1 MTMLRRNKINLI
13 TLCTLGLIACT
24 EATADA
30 EEMSASPDPAVSAA
44 PIGALDPY
52 AEFTAV
58 LAQHQAMSARVA
70 RVSRRLRV
78 ANAPLCTQT
87 RDDIGLST
95 HELSDYPQTLRPLAL
110 HFMALKTEGRFIR
123 SVVPGSPADQAR
135 LRAGEEVISGWP
147 VQSGKTLVIDD
158 GYGVAPLTVAPDRA
172 CVAPAFVINSDRLN
186 ASTDGREIELST
198 ALIKQV
204 GDDAALALIV
214 AHEMAHILRGHTP
227 DAPRWT
233 AELQADADALTLMRN
248 AGYDVAATVATWETG
263 VDAHRDSQAMSTTHP
278 PLRIRLRNLETALA
292 TLSAGPD
299 GFRPLPDIKGPSG
312 TGENARS
319 RAN

>member
-1 MTMLRRNKINLI
+1 
-13 TLCTLGLIACT
+13 
-24 EATADA
+24 
-30 EEMSASPDPAVSAA
+30 
-44 PIGALDPY
+44 
-52 AEFTAV
+52 
-58 LAQHQAMSARVA
+58 
-70 RVSRRLRV
+70 
-78 ANAPLCTQT
+78 
-87 RDDIGLST
+87 
-95 HELSDYPQTLRPLAL
+95 
-110 HFMALKTEGRFIR
+110 MALKAEGRFIR

-158 GYGVAPLTVAPDRA
+158 GSGVAPLTVAPDRA

-204 GDDAALALIV
+204 GDDAALALII

-227 DAPRWT
+227 DAPHWT

>member
-1 MTMLRRNKINLI
+1 MLRQNKINLI
-13 TLCTLGLIACT
+13 TLCTLGLMACT
-24 EATADA
+24 EAAADP
-30 EEMSASPDPAVSAA
+30 EMAGASPNAPASTAST
-44 PIGALDPY
+44 GALDPY

-70 RVSRRLRV
+70 RISRRLRV

-110 HFMALKTEGRFIR
+110 HFMALKEEGRFIR

-158 GYGVAPLTVAPDRA
+158 GYRVAPLTVAPDRA

-198 ALIKQV
+198 ALVQQV
-204 GDDAALALIV
+204 GDDAALALII
-214 AHEMAHILRGHTP
+214 AHEMAHILRGYNA
-227 DAPRWT
+227 DASRWT

-248 AGYDVAATVATWETG
+248 AGYDIAATVATWEMG
-263 VDAHRDSQAMSTTHP
+263 VEAHRESQAMSTTHP
-278 PLRIRLRNLETALA
+278 PLRIRLQNLETALA

-299 GFRPLPDIKGPSG
+299 GFRPLPDEKARLG
-312 TGENARS
+312 T
-319 RAN
+319 RADAVSPAD

>member
-1 MTMLRRNKINLI
+1 M
-13 TLCTLGLIACT
+13 ACA
-24 EATADA
+24 EAAADPEVA
-30 EEMSASPDPAVSAA
+30 AASPDTTVSAA

-110 HFMALKTEGRFIR
+110 HFMALKEEGRFIR

-198 ALIKQV
+198 ALVQQV
-204 GDDAALALIV
+204 GEDAALALII
-214 AHEMAHILRGHTP
+214 AHEMAHILRGYKPHGS
-227 DAPRWT
+227 RWM

-278 PLRIRLRNLETALA
+278 PLRIRLRNLQTALA

-299 GFRPLPDIKGPSG
+299 GFRPLPALKERSG
-312 TGENARS
+312 TSAEPVT
-319 RAN
+319 RAD